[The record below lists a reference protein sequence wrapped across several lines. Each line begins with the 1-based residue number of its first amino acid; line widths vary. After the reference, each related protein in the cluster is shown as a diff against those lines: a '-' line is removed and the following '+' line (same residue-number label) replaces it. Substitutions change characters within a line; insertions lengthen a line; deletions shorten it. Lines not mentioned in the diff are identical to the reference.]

1 MSSSWI
7 KIRTDLHTDPKVIEM
22 ARRLEY
28 MTNAEPDKAVTFVT
42 IQRVTCHNWRHVI
55 VGCLCQ
61 LWGVLRQRG
70 KREGDDLVLKN
81 ATLNTIDDI
90 VLLDGFGDAVE
101 HVGWVVELDEDHFK
115 SLIFYNFFSEYNS
128 DPNDDRRTKDAERKR
143 RQRERERSRDT
154 PVTESQ
160 HSHGTVTPNCHT
172 EKRRVE
178 KNNKYNARDE
188 LLALGVPDELIN
200 DWLEVRKAKRAPLTK
215 TVIAKLAREAEKAGI
230 SVAEAVR
237 LCCERNWQGFD
248 AKWLDNL
255 SQQKVT
261 AKPTPIADR
270 LL

>member
-70 KREGDDLVLKN
+70 KREGDNLVLKN

-101 HVGWVVELDEDHFK
+101 HVGWVVEHESDQFK
-115 SLIFYNFFSEYNS
+115 SLIFSNFFSEYNS

-188 LLALGVPDELIN
+188 LLALGVPDELII

-215 TVIAKLAREAEKAGI
+215 AALAKVIREADKAGI
-230 SVAEAVR
+230 SIEQAIR
-237 LCCERNWQGFD
+237 LCCENSWQGFN
-248 AKWLDNL
+248 AKWLDNS
-255 SQQKVT
+255 SQQAAT